1 MRVLFTE
8 DSKLTFQKAMEQALA
23 MEAAKKSAAEAHG
36 SDATV
41 CDVHKVQAVPENMQK
56 LLSLQFAKTQK

>member
-1 MRVLFTE
+1 
-8 DSKLTFQKAMEQALA
+8 MEQALA